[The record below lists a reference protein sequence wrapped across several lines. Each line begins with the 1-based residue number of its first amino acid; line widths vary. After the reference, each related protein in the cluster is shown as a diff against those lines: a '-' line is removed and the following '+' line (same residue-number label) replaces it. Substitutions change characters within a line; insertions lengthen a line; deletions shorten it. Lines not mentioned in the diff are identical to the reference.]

1 MRSETILING
11 VALLR
16 LTGTIGQEEN
26 ILRETILEMLRKGIT
41 RIVLEMGGIP
51 IMGSSALAELV
62 SSLVSAQRYKAV
74 VKLANPTT
82 NVRGVLDITKLSTV
96 FEIYNSEE
104 EALRSF

>member
-1 MRSETILING
+1 MQSETILING

-16 LTGTIGQEEN
+16 LTGNIGQEEN
-26 ILRETILEMLRKGIT
+26 ILRETVLEMLRKGIT

-96 FEIYNSEE
+96 FEIFDSEE